1 MVNDMAQEVTN
12 FARFY
17 ASFNKLPYDGDRE
30 DFKKS
35 IVLQYTWNRT
45 NSLRE
50 MTREEYN
57 KCCDA
62 LERLSGRRDERK
74 KKRSEC
80 LKLMQKLGI
89 DTTDW
94 ARINS
99 FCQDQRIAGKPFARL
114 SLEELETLSTKL
126 RSIQR
131 KGGLRQKKEVKPD
144 GGITYIIP
152 IGGSHLYN

>member
-1 MVNDMAQEVTN
+1 
-12 FARFY
+12 
-17 ASFNKLPYDGDRE
+17 
-30 DFKKS
+30 
-35 IVLQYTWNRT
+35 
-45 NSLRE
+45 

-80 LKLMQKLGI
+80 LKLMQKLGV

-99 FCQDQRIAGKPFARL
+99 FCQDRRIAGKPFARL